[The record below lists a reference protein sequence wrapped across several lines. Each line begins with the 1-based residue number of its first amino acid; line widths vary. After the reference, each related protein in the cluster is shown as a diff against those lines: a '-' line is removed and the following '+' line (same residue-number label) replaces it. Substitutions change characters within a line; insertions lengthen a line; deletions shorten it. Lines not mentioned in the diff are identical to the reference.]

1 MPPLNSLRLCIKN
14 LTRFHF
20 NFIFPL
26 APLCIIV
33 PVSDQRRGTVDSN
46 KCVGRTRINDVILE
60 VFLDCMYPLSRNER
74 PSSPHTTITYLAN
87 DEVYHQQDTW
97 ALLLVPLIITLRNA
111 LKPSPVEWRL
121 AGNTWGSP
129 HNMREFVSWNGLD
142 HLKSFQKG
150 NWWGALLAI
159 RYLLDSQVQN

>member
-1 MPPLNSLRLCIKN
+1 MTDTYNVEIPQAMPPLNSLRLCIKN

-111 LKPSPVEWRL
+111 LKPSPVE
-121 AGNTWGSP
+121 
-129 HNMREFVSWNGLD
+129 
-142 HLKSFQKG
+142 
-150 NWWGALLAI
+150 
-159 RYLLDSQVQN
+159 